1 MASSGILNT
10 TGYQGRYL
18 QFSWKIKNSEQD
30 RIENNKTTIAWTL
43 KGAGDAVAAFY
54 ETGNI
59 TLVIDGVTAYTR
71 TKFDRIKLYNGT
83 QVASGEVTFTH
94 DSNGKK
100 SFDVSLEAGIY
111 LADVNC
117 TGSDTFVV
125 ADIPRAST
133 LVAYNG
139 QLGQEHTVTISPA
152 SPTFKHRLTYTCG
165 DAAGYIVGSTTAYTT
180 EASIKWTPPISLA
193 AQNVTGT
200 SVVVKYT
207 LYTYTSS
214 GTHVGTTT
222 KTVNCAIPAS
232 VAPACSI
239 SMLEDVSG
247 AFDTYGFPVQGVSRL
262 KLAIYAVPSYDS
274 EIVAYSLEADGV
286 KYTKQAVTTGVIRT
300 PGENVF
306 TATVKDQRGR
316 TGSYRFTT
324 HVLAYTPPVVSDLS
338 VSRYNENDEQDNQGG
353 VCRVTFSAQASLLQA
368 GYQIL
373 NKPTYVVEYKKAGDS
388 NYTKIDTSD
397 INGHG
402 VLFKSYYFSAD
413 PNTTYDVR
421 VTVKD
426 NHGEDTR
433 STTLSTAFTLMNW
446 NAAGNGMGIGKV
458 SEKEYTLE
466 VGMDSDFF
474 GDVYGRVYGLGALPG
489 IPSGADLNDYLTPGV
504 YAARTTE
511 IAQSLKNCPSLMAGR
526 LIVSSALGQAVEGEA
541 EYRYIEQKFIPYL
554 YAAPGPDRPAYL
566 RLIVQ
571 EGAENITY
579 MNWFNEALKAYP
591 VGSIHIRY
599 DTLKPDDIFG
609 GTWVRISSY
618 LLRGVAEGGTI
629 GETVSLAD
637 GSGRT
642 AINVAIWRRKG

>member
-18 QFSWKIKNSEQD
+18 QFAWSIKNSEQD
-30 RIENNKTTIAWTL
+30 RIETNETTIAWTL

-59 TLVIDGVTAYTR
+59 ALVIDGVTAYTR
-71 TKFDRIKLYNGT
+71 AKFDRIKLYSGT
-83 QVASGEVTFTH
+83 QVASGEFTFTH

-117 TGSDTFVV
+117 TGATTFVV
-125 ADIPRAST
+125 DDIPRASN
-133 LVAYNG
+133 LVAYSG

-165 DAAGYIVGSTTAYTT
+165 ELAGYIAGSTTTYTT
-180 EASIKWTPPISLA
+180 ATSIKWTPPIGLA
-193 AQNVTGT
+193 AQNTTGT

-207 LYTYTSS
+207 LYTYTAS

-222 KTVNCAIPAS
+222 KTVNCAIPMS
-232 VAPACSI
+232 VAPVCQI

-262 KLAIYAVPSYDS
+262 TLTIDAAPSYGS
-274 EIVAYSLEADGV
+274 EIVAYSLEANGA
-286 KYTKQAVTTGVIRT
+286 KYTEQTVTTGVLRT

-316 TGSYRFTT
+316 TGSHRFTT
-324 HVLAYTPPVVSDLS
+324 RVLAYTPPVVSDLS
-338 VSRYNENDEQDNQGG
+338 VSRYNSSGVQDNQGG
-353 VCRVTFSAQASLLQA
+353 VCRVTFSAQAMLLQV
-368 GYQIL
+368 GNQIL
-373 NKPTYVVEYKKAGDS
+373 NKPTYVVEYKKSGDS
-388 NYTKIDTSD
+388 DYTQIDTSD
-397 INGHG
+397 INGYG
-402 VLFKSYYFSAD
+402 VIGKSYTFEAD
-413 PNTTYDVR
+413 PNATYDVR

-426 NHGEDTR
+426 NHGEDSR

-474 GDVYGRVYGLGALPG
+474 GDVYGRVFGLGALPA
-489 IPSGADLNDYLTPGV
+489 IPANADLNDYLTPGV

-511 IAQSLKNCPSLMAGR
+511 IAGTLKNCPSLIAGR
-526 LIVSSALGQAVEGEA
+526 LIVSSALGQPVDGDSK
-541 EYRYIEQKFIPYL
+541 YRYIEQKFIPYT
-554 YAAPGPDRPAYL
+554 YAAPGVDRPTYL
-566 RLIVQ
+566 RYIFQ
-571 EGAENITY
+571 EGDETITY
-579 MNWFNEALKAYP
+579 LNWFNEALKAYP
-591 VGSIHIRY
+591 VGSLHLRL
-599 DTLKPDDIFG
+599 DTRKPSDIFG
-609 GTWVRISSY
+609 GTWERISSY
-618 LLRGVAEGGTI
+618 ILRGAADDSQI
-629 GETVSLAD
+629 GSTVSLAD

-642 AINVAIWRRKG
+642 AINVAIWRRTG